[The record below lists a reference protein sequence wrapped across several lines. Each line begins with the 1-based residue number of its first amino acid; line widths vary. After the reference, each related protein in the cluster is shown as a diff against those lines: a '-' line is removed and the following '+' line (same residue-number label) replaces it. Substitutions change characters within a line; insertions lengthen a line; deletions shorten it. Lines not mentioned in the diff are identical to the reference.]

1 MSQARLY
8 PKTAVE
14 KTLTASRTE
23 AASDTWFASCI
34 ANPQGRHV
42 PSGFPVHPTYIL

>member
-1 MSQARLY
+1 MSQVRLY

-23 AASDTWFASCI
+23 PASDTWF

-42 PSGFPVHPTYIL
+42 PSAFPVHPIL